1 MKAFKPRTIEQQRNN
16 YIKACKQRL
25 SREVAAL
32 KDLYEAEH
40 DRYRD
45 LYFEKVE
52 IERKLGEV
60 QDRVADAADKEFG
73 GWDTW
78 RHDEK
83 LLPVVVKRMDDAVT
97 SHRQKIEDI
106 EFKMASCL
114 KKYNAE
120 VEALTKKYYTLIKT
134 A

>member
-1 MKAFKPRTIEQQRNN
+1 MKPFQPRTVEQQRNN

-25 SREVAAL
+25 CRETEEL
-32 KDLYEAEH
+32 
-40 DRYRD
+40 RD
-45 LYFEKVE
+45 LYREDHDRHAKLYFERCE

-83 LLPVVVKRMDDAVT
+83 LLPVVIKRMEDAVVR
-97 SHRQKIEDI
+97 HRERIAEIDGKMERCLAK
-106 EFKMASCL
+106 FK
-114 KKYNAE
+114 AE
-120 VEALTKKYYTLIKT
+120 VDALTTKYYALIKT